1 MNFLSLLQSHAV
13 LCKALENA
21 KFVQKPVKKPLDKP
35 SLYFVSL
42 ENDKV
47 FIFPSLEQEED
58 AVLKECAEFEFAKV
72 NAPVCVIFSVAE
84 ILPKEID
91 ENVKLFMREFGVDT
105 VRGGSYL
112 DVVLPPDV
120 LQSLAQTLKQELA

>member
-1 MNFLSLLQSHAV
+1 MNFLSLLQSYAV
-13 LCKALENA
+13 VSKSLENA
-21 KFVQKPVKKPLDKP
+21 KLAKKFVKKPLDKP

-47 FIFPSLEQEED
+47 FIFPSLQQEED

-72 NAPVCVIFSVAE
+72 NAPVCVIFSVTNFLSE
-84 ILPKEID
+84 EID
-91 ENVKLFMREFGVDT
+91 ENVKLFMKEFGMDT

-112 DVVLPPDV
+112 DVVLSPDV
-120 LQSLAQTLKQELA
+120 LQSLDKELA

>member
-1 MNFLSLLQSHAV
+1 MS
-13 LCKALENA
+13 KALENA
-21 KFVQKPVKKPLDKP
+21 KLVQKTMKKPLDKP

-42 ENDKV
+42 ENEKV

-72 NAPVCVIFSVAE
+72 NAPICIIFSVTG
-84 ILPKEID
+84 ILPEETD

-112 DVVLPPDV
+112 DVVLSPDV
-120 LQSLAQTLKQELA
+120 LQSLNQELA

>member
-13 LCKALENA
+13 MSKALENA
-21 KFVQKPVKKPLDKP
+21 KLVQKTMKKPLDKP

-42 ENDKV
+42 ENEKV

-72 NAPVCVIFSVAE
+72 NAPICIIFSVTG
-84 ILPKEID
+84 ILPEETD

-112 DVVLPPDV
+112 DVVLSPDV
-120 LQSLAQTLKQELA
+120 LQSLNQELA

>member
-1 MNFLSLLQSHAV
+1 MNFLSLLQSYAV
-13 LCKALENA
+13 VSKSLENA
-21 KFVQKPVKKPLDKP
+21 KLAKKFVKKPLDKP

-47 FIFPSLEQEED
+47 FIFPSLQQEED

-72 NAPVCVIFSVAE
+72 NTPVCVIFSVTDFLSE
-84 ILPKEID
+84 EID
-91 ENVKLFMREFGVDT
+91 ENVKLFMKEFGMDT

-112 DVVLPPDV
+112 DVVLSPDV
-120 LQSLAQTLKQELA
+120 LQSLDKELA

>member
-1 MNFLSLLQSHAV
+1 MKFLSLLQSHAV
-13 LCKALENA
+13 MSKALENA
-21 KFVQKPVKKPLDKP
+21 KLVQKTMKKPLDKP

-42 ENDKV
+42 ENEKV

-72 NAPVCVIFSVAE
+72 NTPVCVIFSVTG
-84 ILPKEID
+84 ILPEETD

-112 DVVLPPDV
+112 DVVLSPDV
-120 LQSLAQTLKQELA
+120 LQSLNQELA

>member
-13 LCKALENA
+13 MSKALENA
-21 KFVQKPVKKPLDKP
+21 KLVQKTMKKPLDKP

-42 ENDKV
+42 ENEKV

-72 NAPVCVIFSVAE
+72 NTPVCVIFSVTG
-84 ILPKEID
+84 ILPEETD

-112 DVVLPPDV
+112 DVVLSPDV
-120 LQSLAQTLKQELA
+120 LQSLNQELA